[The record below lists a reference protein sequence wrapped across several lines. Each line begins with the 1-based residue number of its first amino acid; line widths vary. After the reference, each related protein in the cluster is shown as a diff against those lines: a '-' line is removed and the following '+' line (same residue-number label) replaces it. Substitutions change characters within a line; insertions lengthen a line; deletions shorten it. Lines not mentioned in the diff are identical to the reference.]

1 MTFRFQVAEHSPVN
15 GHLALLRWSLIALFV
30 WFGTQKFT
38 PYAAQEIAPLIAN
51 SPFIS
56 WLTTFGVIGEARII
70 GTIELVTAT
79 LLVVG
84 SSKPLASALGAALAT
99 GTFVLTTSFIF
110 STPGITLTSLS
121 GIPIISTLVEMFLI
135 KDIGLLGASLTLL
148 MASLPRR
155 SPV

>member
-1 MTFRFQVAEHSPVN
+1 MAFQFQIAERSTVN
-15 GHLALLRWSLIALFV
+15 GHLTLLRWTLVAIFV

-38 PYAAQEIAPLIAN
+38 PYAAKEIAPLIAN
-51 SPFIS
+51 SPFMS

-70 GTIELVTAT
+70 GTIELVTAA

-84 SSKPLASALGAALAT
+84 SFKPVASALGAALAS
-99 GTFVLTTSFIF
+99 GTFILTTSFIF
-110 STPGITLTSLS
+110 TTPGITLTSSS

-148 MASLPRR
+148 VASLPRR
-155 SPV
+155 TLS